1 MKGRVVTN
9 IAKLMQLF
17 QTFYVCVLGTDTTDL
32 HEPFPVKW
40 EWILEPVA
48 VPVVEQ
54 GQVKANV
61 TGREAAF
68 PLE

>member
-1 MKGRVVTN
+1 MKGRIVAN

-17 QTFYVCVLGTDTTDL
+17 QALNVRVLGTDTADL
-32 HEPFPVKW
+32 HQSFPVQR

-48 VPVVEQ
+48 VPVMEQ
-54 GQVKANV
+54 GQVKADV